1 MGPAFALEHVI
12 VVKFA
17 GFGAL
22 VQVAVAAETEE
33 DEVVVVVVTTT
44 TGTAVM
50 EEELPVAPAALEVE
64 AEDAVPVG
72 LAPVARAILDMK
84 LTVGEPPATV
94 VPPDFLR

>member
-1 MGPAFALEHVI
+1 M
-12 VVKFA
+12 VKFA
-17 GFGAL
+17 GLGAF
-22 VQVAVAAETEE
+22 VQVAVATEAEE
-33 DEVVVVVVTTT
+33 DEVVVVTTT
-44 TGTAVM
+44 TGAAVM